1 MNQQKTRKL
10 PKSMRRA
17 NFVYKIIMGCLAGLN
32 LVFASIQL
40 IPPQYFEVC
49 SVITSAFPVV
59 WTFILD
65 AAKQYEDE
73 STPTVQSPSSVSS
86 IDNTKIN
93 HLLNTSTLEPV
104 PPQDTREC
112 LPQVEQTSSSSE
124 DISPER

>member
-1 MNQQKTRKL
+1 MVVNQQRTRKL

-17 NFVYKIIMGCLAGLN
+17 NLIYKIIMGCLAGLN

-73 STPTVQSPSSVSS
+73 ATPTVQSPSTEQS
-86 IDNTKIN
+86 IDETKIN
-93 HLLNTSTLEPV
+93 ESLN
-104 PPQDTREC
+104 Q
-112 LPQVEQTSSSSE
+112 SSFAGRTEGLRLNISAIQESSG
-124 DISPER
+124 